1 MADDNRHT
9 TTASRQDSKSPQKA
23 QLQLNDIKAEAQRL
37 GFFACG
43 AARAEAVDAKTAA
56 TVRSWLD
63 KGSQADMAY
72 MANYTEKRL
81 DPRLLVPG
89 VKTILS
95 LAMNYAP
102 ARPMPDGEYQLAAY
116 AYGQDYHELMKDRLR
131 ELAGS
136 LIPHPLETGEPATE
150 GEIRIFVDTAPVLER
165 YWAWKAGIGWIGKNH
180 QLIIPRA
187 GSMFFLGE
195 IFLRF
200 ELDAY
205 DKPMANHCGGCHR
218 CIDACPTHA
227 LTEEVGFDAARCLSY
242 QLIENRGELSDEARS
257 NMGDTIYGCDR
268 CQQACPWNRF
278 AMPNTEPALQPKPEL
293 LRMTKDDWHALTVEQ
308 YRALFKGSA
317 VKRAKY
323 EGLKRNI
330 DATKPREKH

>member
-1 MADDNRHT
+1 
-9 TTASRQDSKSPQKA
+9 
-23 QLQLNDIKAEAQRL
+23 
-37 GFFACG
+37 
-43 AARAEAVDAKTAA
+43 
-56 TVRSWLD
+56 
-63 KGSQADMAY
+63 MAY

-195 IFLRF
+195 IFLPF

-227 LTEEVGFDAARCLSY
+227 LTDEIGFDAARCLSY